1 MAAESDETLHE
12 RLDAIQAKIGQRIE
26 VVHNLARIKSGIQRQ
41 LNDRHDP
48 VARLPVELSSKIF
61 THCVPSRNE
70 YGTLSAAILLIR
82 ICSSWTEIA
91 LFTPSLWANLH
102 IDIPASELTS
112 EWTAYLAAW
121 LARGRQY
128 PLLLSVSGP
137 STISHTEIMR
147 LIIAHAHHIRVL
159 EVQPQTYLGVFLPYE
174 HGAVAVFP
182 ILEFVDV
189 YLPNH
194 GWRTLEVDR
203 VVHALKASPKLQGFY
218 MGTGDMTDGVFSEA
232 PVPFRHHGLTT
243 LNLSESRYACLFLLP
258 YLTLPSLLHLEIMI
272 EEPMEDV
279 NGVIS
284 FINRSSPPLEEL
296 NLNAT
301 NSEWPRDAAE
311 RLLDAVPGLFTFSLW
326 NGSKVQETFMELLF
340 LQVRDLLGSHVY
352 LPTLEELIFTVY
364 EPWPATE
371 WYTKLTGLLDSRSST
386 LKYATVV
393 FNEWEEGQAQPTSPK
408 VEDKQIL
415 RNLIAKGMQIDLG
428 PLTICLDESAP
439 LGQTEEH

>member
-12 RLDAIQAKIGQRIE
+12 RLNAIQARIGQRIE
-26 VVHNLARIKSGIQRQ
+26 FAYNLARIKSGIQRQ

-48 VARLPVELSSKIF
+48 IARLPIELSSKIF

-70 YGTLSAAILLIR
+70 YGTLSAAILLMR
-82 ICSSWTEIA
+82 ICSSWSEIA
-91 LFTPSLWANLH
+91 LFTPSLWANPRR
-102 IDIPASELTS
+102 ICIPDELTS

-121 LARGRQY
+121 LARGREY

-147 LIIAHAHHIRVL
+147 LIIVHAHRIRVL
-159 EVQPQTYLGVFLPYE
+159 QVQPQTYLGVFLPYE

-194 GWRTLEVDR
+194 AWRTLEVNR
-203 VVHALKASPKLQGFY
+203 VVHALKASPMLQCFS
-218 MGTGDMTDGVFSEA
+218 MGTGDVTD
-232 PVPFRHHGLTT
+232 
-243 LNLSESRYACLFLLP
+243 
-258 YLTLPSLLHLEIMI
+258 
-272 EEPMEDV
+272 EPMEDL

-296 NLNAT
+296 YLNAT
-301 NSEWPRDAAE
+301 NSEWPRDAME
-311 RLLDAVPGLFTFSLW
+311 RLLDVVPRLFTFSLW
-326 NGSKVQETFMELLF
+326 NGAKVLDTFMELFL
-340 LQVRDLLGSHVY
+340 LQVRDLLGSHLY
-352 LPTLEELIFTVY
+352 LPTIEELIFTVY
-364 EPWPATE
+364 EPWPAAE
-371 WYTKLTGLLDSRSST
+371 WYTKLTGLLTSRSST
-386 LKYATVV
+386 LKYFTVV
-393 FNEWEEGQAQPTSPK
+393 FNEWVEGQPQPPSPK
-408 VEDKQIL
+408 DEDKQNL

-439 LGQTEEH
+439 LGQTEEREH

>member
-1 MAAESDETLHE
+1 MTTESDETLHE
-12 RLDAIQAKIGQRIE
+12 RLDAIRARIGQRIE
-26 VVHNLARIKSGIQRQ
+26 VVHNLVRIKSGIQRQ

-48 VARLPVELSSKIF
+48 IARLPVELSSKIF

-102 IDIPASELTS
+102 IDIPDELTS

-174 HGAVAVFP
+174 HGALAVFP

-189 YLPNH
+189 YLPDH

-218 MGTGDMTDGVFSEA
+218 MGTGDMTDGAFSEA

-258 YLTLPSLLHLEIMI
+258 YLTLPSLIHLEIMI
-272 EEPMEDV
+272 EEPMEDL

-296 NLNAT
+296 YLNAT
-301 NSEWPRDAAE
+301 NSEWPRDAME

-326 NGSKVQETFMELLF
+326 NGSKVQDTFMELLF
-340 LQVRDLLGSHVY
+340 LQVRDLPGRHLY
-352 LPTLEELIFTVY
+352 LPTLEELILTV
-364 EPWPATE
+364 
-371 WYTKLTGLLDSRSST
+371 T
-386 LKYATVV
+386 LKYLTVV
-393 FNEWEEGQAQPTSPK
+393 FNEWVEGQAQPTSPK
-408 VEDKQIL
+408 DEDKKIL
-415 RNLIAKGMQIDLG
+415 RNLVAKGMQIDLG
-428 PLTICLDESAP
+428 PLTSCLNRPA
-439 LGQTEEH
+439 LVGQTEEHEH